1 MEIILSNIIQIKE
14 PTKEIIDYC
23 KTKLTFTN
31 PDYSKKMQMGLWLG
45 RIPKYIKLY
54 DIYEEDVYLPIGCFT
69 DIYKMYP
76 NPSLYHDYSV
86 VVPRKIESSINLR
99 DYQKPCLNA
108 LKKHVNGILVLPCG
122 LGKTECA
129 LQIAS
134 YLGQKTLFI
143 THTNDL
149 VNQAHDRCVEKIKC
163 STSFIKAGTVDTSGD
178 ITFATVQT
186 LFKNLDKINQNEF
199 GLVITDECFPAET
212 KILTPSG
219 YKNIEDIKI
228 GDEIFT
234 YNHESN
240 KYEIEKVTY
249 LFNKTVKS
257 DTLLKITH
265 STGSFEC
272 TPNHPIYT
280 NRGYIRADEI
290 REGDILY
297 EMQLL
302 SSRNN
307 KRKLHKKP
315 MVLQDELSTKN
326 ESNILL
332 TKLCKKGC
340 CGKFK
345 PICSYGCC
353 NEQNAIQQS
362 FKKRRCTNESI
373 RYIEKDRSQT
383 KNTRWKWSWFNKT
396 TTYFSRIIRNNRF
409 KCENGIS
416 NSNENEKRFG
426 LSVMLQG
433 RHWNREFENCY
444 RSRWGFSLSDN
455 KTTTRQE
462 KRRVLKKSRVES
474 VEVQKSRNIR
484 ESSKSY
490 EGVKVYNIGVDK
502 NHNYFANDILV
513 HNCHHVASNADSVCM
528 FRSCIDYFAAR
539 YKLGLTATLHRADGL
554 QGCIPKIIGDV
565 IYEIMQDG
573 DDYVGIYEGKEI
585 LRFPTNQFQVPAEV
599 IFTDTGY
606 SLYDNKHDCYR
617 DVFDKSGMTISYA
630 KLINDISMNTERNK
644 LIIDICNKTKGST
657 IILSDRVEQLKY
669 LHEYIKDSVEI
680 DGKTNKK
687 LREKAL
693 ENIKNGKYRVLLASY
708 PLAKE
713 GLDCKI
719 LQNVIFATPIKDE
732 AIVIQCIGR
741 AQRTY
746 PGKTKAYVYDL
757 VDDVSMFTKFVT
769 KRRGIYKR
777 KGWYKK

>member
-86 VVPRKIESSINLR
+86 VVSRKIESSINLR

-149 VNQAHDRCVEKIKC
+149 VNQAHDRCVEKMKC

-199 GLVITDECFPAET
+199 GLVITDECHHT
-212 KILTPSG
+212 S
-219 YKNIEDIKI
+219 
-228 GDEIFT
+228 
-234 YNHESN
+234 
-240 KYEIEKVTY
+240 
-249 LFNKTVKS
+249 
-257 DTLLKITH
+257 
-265 STGSFEC
+265 ST
-272 TPNHPIYT
+272 
-280 NRGYIRADEI
+280 
-290 REGDILY
+290 
-297 EMQLL
+297 
-302 SSRNN
+302 
-307 KRKLHKKP
+307 
-315 MVLQDELSTKN
+315 
-326 ESNILL
+326 
-332 TKLCKKGC
+332 
-340 CGKFK
+340 
-345 PICSYGCC
+345 
-353 NEQNAIQQS
+353 
-362 FKKRRCTNESI
+362 
-373 RYIEKDRSQT
+373 
-383 KNTRWKWSWFNKT
+383 
-396 TTYFSRIIRNNRF
+396 
-409 KCENGIS
+409 
-416 NSNENEKRFG
+416 
-426 LSVMLQG
+426 
-433 RHWNREFENCY
+433 
-444 RSRWGFSLSDN
+444 
-455 KTTTRQE
+455 
-462 KRRVLKKSRVES
+462 
-474 VEVQKSRNIR
+474 
-484 ESSKSY
+484 
-490 EGVKVYNIGVDK
+490 
-502 NHNYFANDILV
+502 
-513 HNCHHVASNADSVCM
+513 ADSVCM

-554 QGCIPKIIGDV
+554 QGCIPKIIGDI

-573 DDYVGIYEGKEI
+573 DDYVGIYENKEI
-585 LRFPTNQFQVPAEV
+585 LRFPMNQFQVPAEV

-669 LHEYIKDSVEI
+669 LHEHIKDSVEI

-693 ENIKNGKYRVLLASY
+693 EDIKSGKYRVLLASY